1 MLFNGE
7 QLHRGDIL
15 LTNNEETCCDKVGI
29 VSNYEWCLKIYV
41 RSFLKVQ
48 YKVTIGP
55 FLPFI
60 VIEIMSMVSACRYQ
74 GFLVYIAYILKKYMK
89 KFWLLSIENYFKGFH
104 FNFIFIMWNK
114 LVLKI

>member
-15 LTNNEETCCDKVGI
+15 LTNNEETCCDKIGI

-60 VIEIMSMVSACRYQ
+60 VIEIMSMVSACRFSCLYS
-74 GFLVYIAYILKKYMK
+74 LHTEEVYEKILTVIY
-89 KFWLLSIENYFKGFH
+89 W
-104 FNFIFIMWNK
+104 K
-114 LVLKI
+114 LF